1 MESAHEE
8 GAPEEHITVFNKI
21 LKHAFDVM
29 ALHSM
34 SPKQVEKWKNWKK
47 QLNLPE
53 VTGKFKKI
61 IRDSWAAAKLNSDIA
76 PNALLKYTNHQ
87 LDSFA

>member
-1 MESAHEE
+1 MESAREE

-29 ALHSM
+29 ALYEIP
-34 SPKQVEKWKNWKK
+34 PKQVDKWKNWKT
-47 QLNLPE
+47 QLKSLLPE

-61 IRDSWAAAKLNSDIA
+61 IRDSWTAVKHNSDIV
-76 PNALLKYTNHQ
+76 PNALLK
-87 LDSFA
+87 